1 MVGQWRGT
9 YRCSWGRARS
19 LSVWRSASSRHS
31 ESCLNQHSKLYF
43 TWEGIDGPTP
53 IRGFG
58 SRYSS
63 NSLQVPI
70 TVQSALLI
78 NSPEP
83 NRDPKI
89 GHITH
94 LLQGAST
101 LYSPWWGNQASRSYF
116 LAAALF
122 KAPKGQL
129 RLMEWSRVALWP
141 RKKYP
146 RQWRPHDMGVLVIGR
161 ILRLSVS
168 FHKTKFQRYSESPSE
183 VAIIWS
189 KASQLPS
196 GFVKT
201 NC

>member
-1 MVGQWRGT
+1 MA
-9 YRCSWGRARS
+9 Y
-19 LSVWRSASSRHS
+19 
-31 ESCLNQHSKLYF
+31 
-43 TWEGIDGPTP
+43 
-53 IRGFG
+53 
-58 SRYSS
+58 
-63 NSLQVPI
+63 
-70 TVQSALLI
+70 LLH
-78 NSPEP
+78 
-83 NRDPKI
+83 
-89 GHITH
+89 GVF
-94 LLQGAST
+94 T

-122 KAPKGQL
+122 RAPRGQL

-201 NC
+201 NCWTFLDSFAWLFTYSVLTSIFSLMRREISKGFLRSITRESKR